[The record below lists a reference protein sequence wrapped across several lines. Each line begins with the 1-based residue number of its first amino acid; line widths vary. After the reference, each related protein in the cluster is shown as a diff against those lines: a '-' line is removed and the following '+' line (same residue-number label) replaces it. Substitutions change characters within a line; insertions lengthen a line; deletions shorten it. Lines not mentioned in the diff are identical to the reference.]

1 MPLIEIE
8 VKFYIKNYEKIIN
21 KINDYATKSG
31 KNSLEK
37 NILFDT
43 ANYDLKSQNKILR
56 LRSYLGKTILTF
68 KQPSSAQSKEFKKLE
83 ETEVI
88 AESFEELR
96 YILLNSGYSNTQ
108 VYEKMRQIFYRKELE
123 ICMDRLPYGDFI
135 ELEGTEEEIRLAA
148 QALDLEWNNK
158 ILPDYRSIFEKIKK
172 THNLKF
178 NDITFENF
186 KNLNPEKFRNDIISF
201 CL

>member
-8 VKFYIKNYEKIIN
+8 VKFYIENYEKILHKVIE
-21 KINDYATKSG
+21 YADKSG

-43 ANYDLKSQNKILR
+43 ENKYLKKQNKILR

-68 KQPSSAQSKEFKKLE
+68 KKHLPHSSNEFKELE
-83 ETEVI
+83 ETEVF
-88 AESFEELR
+88 ASSFEELN
-96 YILLNSGYSNTQ
+96 YILKNSGYSNTQ
-108 VYEKMRQIFYRKELE
+108 VYEKMRQIFLKNNLE
-123 ICMDRLPYGDFI
+123 ICLDRLPFGDFI
-135 ELEGTEEEIRLAA
+135 ELEGTKSDIKLAA
-148 QALDLEWNNK
+148 QALDLDWNKK
-158 ILPDYRSIFEKIKK
+158 ILPSYRSIFEKIK
-172 THNLKF
+172 LKHKLEF

-186 KNLNPEKFRNDIISF
+186 KEFDQKTFSGEIINF